1 MPGCCAACWLAAS
14 TRGPAIGAGRG
25 NRSSRMWALY
35 LPLVI
40 PALAGAAARP
50 VAARL
55 DPRQATWL
63 LTSATVALAA
73 CSTVARPLRAAYA
86 AARTPVLAAA
96 GGYSQPVMRRG
107 DPVSAAAGVAA
118 ALALAGAAMAVA
130 VMFRNRARA

>member
-1 MPGCCAACWLAAS
+1 
-14 TRGPAIGAGRG
+14 
-25 NRSSRMWALY
+25 MWALY

-73 CSTVARPLRAAYA
+73 CSTAALALLTAYA
-86 AARTPVLAAA
+86 AARTPVLAGAGGDSPPAMRHRGPFAVAA
-96 GGYSQPVMRRG
+96 GAP
-107 DPVSAAAGVAA
+107 A

-130 VMFRNRARA
+130 VMFRNRARALAESYRLA